1 MKRQTFINGVRKL
14 SSKNEVFDMLHKKLG
29 LIEYEP
35 RSLNFI
41 SFCKIIIGQQLSSK
55 AAETIFNR
63 FYKVSADK
71 LNPQTVLSLEE
82 DDFRSAGVSRGKAE
96 YIKNLAEILSN
107 DPDFIIRMYELPS
120 NDAYEVLIKI
130 KGIGP
135 WTANIIQLFYLG
147 DIDIFPIGD
156 ASLEKVYSSLF
167 NKKISSKNI
176 KSYEHIRWAS
186 PYKGILAMYLWDYLD
201 SGLFKQLE

>member
-1 MKRQTFINGVRKL
+1 
-14 SSKNEVFDMLHKKLG
+14 MLYKKLG

-41 SFCKIIIGQQLSSK
+41 LFCKIIIGQQLSSK

-71 LNPQTVLSLEE
+71 LNPQAVLDLKEE
-82 DDFRSAGVSRGKAE
+82 DFRSAGVSRGKAQ
-96 YIKNLAEILSN
+96 YIMNLAKILNN
-107 DPDFIIRMYELPS
+107 DPNFIIRMHGLPS

-130 KGIGP
+130 KGVGP

-147 DIDIFPIGD
+147 DIDIFPVGD
-156 ASLEKVYSSLF
+156 ASLEKVYSPLF

-201 SGLFKQLE
+201 SELFKQIE

>member
-1 MKRQTFINGVRKL
+1 
-14 SSKNEVFDMLHKKLG
+14 
-29 LIEYEP
+29 
-35 RSLNFI
+35 
-41 SFCKIIIGQQLSSK
+41 
-55 AAETIFNR
+55 
-63 FYKVSADK
+63 
-71 LNPQTVLSLEE
+71 
-82 DDFRSAGVSRGKAE
+82 
-96 YIKNLAEILSN
+96 
-107 DPDFIIRMYELPS
+107 MYELPS